1 MAITLE
7 EMKVGMADHISQNV
21 VDTFQRQSEI
31 LSILPFDD
39 AVAVGG
45 VGSTMTYGYL
55 QTKTPS
61 VAGFRA
67 INEEYKANHETLEKK
82 SVELKVLGGSFEID
96 RVMAK
101 AQGIHNTVD
110 YQMTSKIKGVVGQ
123 FHNAMINGDS
133 LQNEKEFDG
142 LDKMLVGTDTEYN
155 TEAEIDL
162 STHEKVKANAA
173 TFYETLNEMLLKTG
187 ANAVLVNTA
196 MKAKLTTIAN
206 YLGYMTKSEDAFGR
220 QVTKINNILII
231 DLGNVAVLE
240 NDKAVTREV
249 IATKAGITELYAIR
263 LDANSGFCGVT
274 LTGNN
279 GIDYFLPDFKQSK
292 TVHSGSVEFVGA
304 VALKNTNAAGV
315 IRNIKIK

>member
-67 INEEYKANHETLEKK
+67 INEEYNATHEALEKK

-196 MKAKLTTIAN
+196 MKAKLT
-206 YLGYMTKSEDAFGR
+206 S
-220 QVTKINNILII
+220 
-231 DLGNVAVLE
+231 
-240 NDKAVTREV
+240 
-249 IATKAGITELYAIR
+249 
-263 LDANSGFCGVT
+263 
-274 LTGNN
+274 
-279 GIDYFLPDFKQSK
+279 
-292 TVHSGSVEFVGA
+292 
-304 VALKNTNAAGV
+304 
-315 IRNIKIK
+315 